1 MNSKDHQLTEITKL
15 SFQTKVKA
23 KSLVFLILLILLF
36 LCYTCTLTNAAQSND
51 ESTIKITYP
60 SDASFVNIK
69 ETAIGTAGNIPEGQK
84 LWILIYPPAA
94 NKFYPQHWSVNVISG
109 NWSIPVELGTK
120 YNAGETFK
128 IIAVLADQESNKEL
142 TNYINTG
149 NSTGWPGMSSIPVG
163 AQVVDE
169 VTVTRKIEPL
179 VDITS
184 PLNTARMQ
192 DTITGT
198 AKYIP
203 EDKSVWILIYPSK
216 AHKYYPQNKA
226 NIQKEKWE
234 VSAQFGQENNISEQ
248 FEIIA
253 VLADQNAQNEFK
265 AYLDKSN
272 AAQKWDGILTLPKTT
287 QELARVTVIRTGDSL
302 PVADFSINPT
312 SGYAPL
318 SVKFTDNSQK
328 EAWRTWYF
336 GDGDTSNEQNPTHIY
351 RSEGTY
357 NVFLSASNENGT
369 TSKNAWI
376 TVKKVDSSNGG
387 SGGSSSGGSSSGGGG
402 AGGSPEPQKNVEVKE
417 LSQAYVSSGKSVKFD
432 FTKNATCVV
441 YVGFDSKKSFGK
453 TTTIAEQLKGKS
465 TLVSELPEGEVY
477 KSFNVWVGNGG
488 VATSKNIGNAEL
500 CFKVD
505 KNWIKDQKI
514 DQGAIV
520 LNRYIK
526 SSNGWEQILA
536 EIAKEDEKYIYLTAK
551 TLEYGSF
558 AITAKKGNIQG
569 NENKQENDDENTV
582 VYPIHHGQSAEPIGE
597 SNSSENGSRLTNI
610 NQTVQMKENN
620 STLPKESEGT
630 PGFEAF
636 LGIICL
642 LAVLFIKDSRER

>member
-15 SFQTKVKA
+15 SFQTKVTA
-23 KSLVFLILLILLF
+23 KSLVFLILVILLF
-36 LCYTCTLTNAAQSND
+36 LCYTCNLTNAAQSND

-60 SDASFVNIK
+60 SNASFVNIK
-69 ETAIGTAGNIPEGQK
+69 ETVIGTAGNIPEGQK
-84 LWILIYPPAA
+84 LWILIYPLAA
-94 NKFYPQHWSVNVISG
+94 NKFYPQHWSVNVING

-226 NIQKEKWE
+226 NIQNEKWE

-253 VLADQNAQNEFK
+253 VLADQNAQNEFM

-287 QELARVTVIRTGDSL
+287 QELARVTIIRTGDSL
-302 PVADFSINPT
+302 PVADFSFNQT

-336 GDGDTSNEQNPTHIY
+336 GDGDTSNEQNPIHIY

-357 NVFLSASNENGT
+357 NVFLSSSNENGT
-369 TSKNAWI
+369 ASKNAWI
-376 TVKKVDSSNGG
+376 TVKNSDSSNGG
-387 SGGSSSGGSSSGGGG
+387 SGGSSSSSHKSNGNSGSGGDGG
-402 AGGSPEPQKNVEVKE
+402 GGGSPEPQSNVEIKE
-417 LSQAYVSSGKSVKFD
+417 LAQAYISTSQPANFSFSKK
-432 FTKNATCVV
+432 ATCVE
-441 YVGFDSKKSFGK
+441 YICFDSKKSFRK
-453 TTTIAEQLKGKS
+453 TTTIAEMLKSKS
-465 TLVSELPEGEVY
+465 NLVPQLPEGEVY
-477 KSFNVWVGNGG
+477 KSINVWVGSGG
-488 VATSKNIGNAEL
+488 VGTARNIENAVI

-505 KNWIKDQKI
+505 KAWIKDKKI
-514 DQGAIV
+514 NKDSII
-520 LNRYIK
+520 LNRYTTANK
-526 SSNGWEQILA
+526 KWEELPVFL
-536 EIAKEDEKYIYLTAK
+536 D
-551 TLEYGSF
+551 G
-558 AITAKKGNIQG
+558 
-569 NENKQENDDENTV
+569 
-582 VYPIHHGQSAEPIGE
+582 IG
-597 SNSSENGSRLTNI
+597 R
-610 NQTVQMKENN
+610 
-620 STLPKESEGT
+620 
-630 PGFEAF
+630 
-636 LGIICL
+636 
-642 LAVLFIKDSRER
+642 